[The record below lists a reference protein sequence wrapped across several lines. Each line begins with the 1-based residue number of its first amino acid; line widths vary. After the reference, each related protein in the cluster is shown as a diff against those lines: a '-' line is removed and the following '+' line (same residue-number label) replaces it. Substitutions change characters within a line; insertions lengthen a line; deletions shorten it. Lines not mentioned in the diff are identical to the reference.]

1 MGSFRIASRYAKSLI
16 DLAKEKGQV
25 EQVFADI
32 KALDSTFESSRELRL
47 LFKSPV
53 IPTDKKLAIT
63 KQLFEGKTSEL
74 IYSFVVLLIKKGR
87 EADLH
92 EIVEQFIVQ
101 YNRIKGITPVKLI
114 TAVKMESG
122 EVQTMVSA
130 LKAKELLKEVE
141 LTEEVDP
148 ELIGG
153 FILQYGDKMI
163 DQSVKSKL
171 NQLYNIVQDDSYI
184 KKYS

>member
-1 MGSFRIASRYAKSLI
+1 MGSFRIATRYAKSLI

-25 EQVFADI
+25 NEVFADI
-32 KALDSTFESSRELRL
+32 KALDNTFEESKELKS

-53 IPTDKKLAIT
+53 IPTDKKLAIV
-63 KQLFEGKTSEL
+63 KQLFEGKTSDIL
-74 IYSFVVLLIKKGR
+74 YQFMVLLIKKGR

-92 EIVEQFIVQ
+92 EIVEEFLVQ
-101 YNRIKGITPVKLI
+101 YNTLKGVTPVRLI
-114 TAVKMESG
+114 TAVKMDSG
-122 EVQTMVSA
+122 EVQTIISS
-130 LKAKELLKEVE
+130 LKAKELLKEIE
-141 LTEEVDP
+141 LHEEVDP
-148 ELIGG
+148 ELVGG
-153 FILQYGDKMI
+153 FVLKYGDKMI

>member
-16 DLAKEKGQV
+16 DLAKEKGKL
-25 EQVFADI
+25 EEVFADI
-32 KALDSTFESSRELRL
+32 KSFDSTFESSRELKS

-53 IPTDKKLAIT
+53 IPADKKLAIV
-63 KQLFEGKTSEL
+63 KQLFEGKTSE
-74 IYSFVVLLIKKGR
+74 IVYGFIVLLIKKGR
-87 EADLH
+87 EAALH
-92 EIVEQFIVQ
+92 EIVEEFLAQ
-101 YNRIKGITPVKLI
+101 YNKLKGITPVKLI
-114 TAVKMESG
+114 TAVKLESG

-141 LTEEVDP
+141 LHEEVDP
-148 ELIGG
+148 ELLGG

-171 NQLYNIVQDDSYI
+171 SQLYNIVQDDSYV

>member
-32 KALDSTFESSRELRL
+32 KELDNTFEQSKELKS

-63 KQLFEGKTSEL
+63 KQLFEGKTSDML
-74 IYSFVVLLIKKGR
+74 YQFMILMIKKGR
-87 EADLH
+87 ESHLH

-101 YNRIKGITPVKLI
+101 YNKLNGITPVRLI
-114 TAVKMESG
+114 SAVKLDSG
-122 EVQTMVSA
+122 EVQTMVTA

-141 LTEEVDP
+141 LVEEVDP